1 MEHDEKD
8 KPLRQLRGIQ
18 KPVLYGII
26 QISSSLANVRQSM
39 ASIKYV
45 KACVTAKPM
54 ATHGRQA
61 GFAEKDNSTKFI
73 QEQP

>member
-1 MEHDEKD
+1 
-8 KPLRQLRGIQ
+8 
-18 KPVLYGII
+18 
-26 QISSSLANVRQSM
+26 M